1 MNRTRRSIVVAL
13 PLAVASM
20 QADVV
25 DDGLLHDRVNRKLNN
40 KPTLRIRDLK
50 VDVKNGTV
58 TIEGV
63 VRSEKVKARAAKVAS
78 VKGVDKVVNRLVVG
92 N

>member
-1 MNRTRRSIVVAL
+1 MNRSRRSIVVAL
-13 PLAVASM
+13 PLAVAGM

-40 KPTLRIRDLK
+40 NPTLRIRDLK